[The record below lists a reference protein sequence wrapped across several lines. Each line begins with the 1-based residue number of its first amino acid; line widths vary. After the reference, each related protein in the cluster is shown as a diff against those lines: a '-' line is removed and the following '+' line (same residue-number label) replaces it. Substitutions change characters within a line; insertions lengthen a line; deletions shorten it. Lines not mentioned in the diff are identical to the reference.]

1 MPQQTNAAAE
11 PQSLAV
17 QPDIRPWIRR
27 EPGLAVLLLGLV
39 VMILAL
45 VLPMQ
50 HRAFAFYPGL
60 VSVGIGMV
68 LTLAHG
74 PEPRPPGE

>member
-1 MPQQTNAAAE
+1 MTQRGSRAE
-11 PQSLAV
+11 QA
-17 QPDIRPWIRR
+17 DTRPWIRR
-27 EPGLAVLLLGLV
+27 EPGLAVLVVGLA

-60 VSVGIGMV
+60 VCVGIGII
-68 LTLAHG
+68 LTLGHG
-74 PEPRPPGE
+74 PEPRPPAE